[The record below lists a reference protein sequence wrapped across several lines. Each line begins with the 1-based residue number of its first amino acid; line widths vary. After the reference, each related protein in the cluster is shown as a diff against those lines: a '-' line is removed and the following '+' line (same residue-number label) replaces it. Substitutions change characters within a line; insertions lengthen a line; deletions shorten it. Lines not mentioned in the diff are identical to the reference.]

1 MDLKPTKI
9 PKVSG
14 DQSRYSLVIA
24 VAKHAREISEE
35 AAKKEEILVDKPVDL
50 AVQDMILHPYRIL
63 TEDEVLEKKA
73 LAAEEAEQTQEP
85 EEE

>member
-35 AAKKEEILVDKPVDL
+35 AAKKEEILIEKPVDL
-50 AVQDMILHPYRIL
+50 AVQDMIQHPYRIL
-63 TEDEVLEKKA
+63 TEEEAKREYA
-73 LAAEEAEQTQEP
+73 GEEEAPAQEPAEEE
-85 EEE
+85 